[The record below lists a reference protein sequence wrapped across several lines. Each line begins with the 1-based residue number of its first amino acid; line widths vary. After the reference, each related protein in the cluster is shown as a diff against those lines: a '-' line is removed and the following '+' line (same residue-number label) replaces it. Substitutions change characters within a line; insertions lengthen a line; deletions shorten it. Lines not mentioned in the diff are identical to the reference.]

1 MKCSLFIAKGGALT
15 SAANGAK
22 RYSVDLPQGG
32 LKVPCKLLKK
42 LLHIVIIQ
50 NKFCMKNFVM
60 E

>member
-15 SAANGAK
+15 TAVNGAK

-42 LLHIVIIQ
+42 LLHVAIIW
-50 NKFCMKNFVM
+50 MKNFVM